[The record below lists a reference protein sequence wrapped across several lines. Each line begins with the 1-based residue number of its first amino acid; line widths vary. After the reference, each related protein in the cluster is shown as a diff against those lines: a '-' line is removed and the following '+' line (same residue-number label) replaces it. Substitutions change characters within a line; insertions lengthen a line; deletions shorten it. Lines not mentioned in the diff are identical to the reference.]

1 MTNNDIKRIREIME
15 FLLKKEI
22 SKELQ
27 HLSKKEKRV
36 YDLIGS
42 KKQLE
47 IAQDMGISTGGISGI
62 LQKLEEK
69 GVLVKE
75 GAQYKR
81 LV

>member
-1 MTNNDIKRIREIME
+1 MTNDDIKRIREIME
-15 FLLKKEI
+15 FLLKKEL

-42 KKQLE
+42 KKQSE
-47 IAQDMGISTGGISGI
+47 IAQDMGISTGGVSGI

-69 GVLVKE
+69 KVLVKK
-75 GAQYKR
+75 GKSYKK
-81 LV
+81 VV

>member
-22 SKELQ
+22 SKEIQ

-42 KKQLE
+42 KKQSE
-47 IAQDMGISTGGISGI
+47 IAQDIGISTGGISGI